1 MMSGEQPPTVGEIA
15 EYEAK
20 LAEYSALIHNTRLDQ
35 FMEWGAS
42 LIFAAIVLAGWFLFN
57 SITLG
62 FLMAIPCTALI
73 VWGLLAINRKRIRL
87 SHEWLKAN
95 AHKFQQEKD

>member
-1 MMSGEQPPTVGEIA
+1 MPEEQPPTLDEIA

-20 LAEYSALIHNTRLDQ
+20 LAEYSALIHNTRLDR
-35 FMEWGAS
+35 FLEWIAS

-57 SITLG
+57 SVTLG

-73 VWGLLAINRKRIRL
+73 VWGLLTINRKRIRL

>member
-1 MMSGEQPPTVGEIA
+1 MPRERPPTVDEIA

-57 SITLG
+57 SIMFG
-62 FLMAIPCTALI
+62 FLMAIPCTALS